1 MPEAKGFRRRKDAR
15 SKEPIS
21 LGSVIDGLMAE
32 QVFSRGMPVASLA
45 SRWTDVVGERLAEQT
60 QPLALEAGVLTVG
73 AVNGAW
79 ASQVR
84 FMSDEVKGR
93 ANQTLGGEPIR
104 LVTVIV
110 RNPRSQG

>member
-1 MPEAKGFRRRKDAR
+1 MPEAKGFRKRKTAR

-21 LGSVIDGLMAE
+21 LGSVIDSLMAE

-45 SRWTDVVGERLAEQT
+45 SRWTDVVGARLADQT

-73 AVNGAW
+73 ATNGAW

-84 FMSDEVKGR
+84 FMAEEVKR
-93 ANQTLGGEPIR
+93 QANQALGGEPVR

-110 RNPRSQG
+110 RNRRSQG

>member
-73 AVNGAW
+73 ATNGAW

-84 FMSDEVKGR
+84 FMAEEVKR
-93 ANQTLGGEPIR
+93 QANQALGGEPVR

-110 RNPRSQG
+110 RNRRSQG

>member
-1 MPEAKGFRRRKDAR
+1 MPEAKGFRKRKDPR

-21 LGSVIDGLMAE
+21 LGTVIDGLMAE

-45 SRWTDVVGERLAEQT
+45 SRWTDVVGERLAGQT
-60 QPLALEAGVLTVG
+60 EPLALEAGVLTVG
-73 AVNGAW
+73 AANGAW

-84 FMSDEVKGR
+84 FMADGVKRHANEALGDETV
-93 ANQTLGGEPIR
+93 R

-110 RNPRSQG
+110 RNRRSQG